1 VIDRRAFLAGSTA
14 LFAAPLAAEAQP
26 AGKVP
31 RIGILTLAS
40 SASTPIL
47 QAFRVG
53 LRELGYVESQNIALE
68 FRFAHG
74 KPETLASLAAEL
86 VRQDM
91 DVIVADGGQA
101 ALAAKSATQRI
112 PIVMGAVADP
122 VKVGL
127 VTSLARPGTNV
138 TGLTLL
144 SVELSSKRLQLL
156 REAIPQASRVAVLWN
171 PGNPAAKD
179 YLEQTKGAARALGVE
194 LAPVETRSASD
205 LDAALEAVAAARPS
219 ALISLADATLWNH
232 RRRIVDFAA
241 RKRIPAMFP
250 EREFADDG
258 GLMAYGPNVPA
269 NFRRAAVYVDK
280 ILKGARPAD
289 LPVEEPTTFELVIN
303 LKTAKTLGLTIPP
316 SLLQRAD
323 QVIE

>member
-1 VIDRRAFLAGSTA
+1 MERRTFLAMIPGS
-14 LFAAPLAAEAQP
+14 LLAAPLAAQAQP

-53 LRELGYVESQNIALE
+53 LRELGYVENQNIALE

-74 KPETLASLAAEL
+74 KPETLASLAAEF

-101 ALAAKSATQRI
+101 ALAAKGATQRI
-112 PIVMGAVADP
+112 PIVMGAVGDP

-144 SVELSSKRLQLL
+144 SVELSSRRLQLL

-194 LAPVETRSASD
+194 LAPVE
-205 LDAALEAVAAARPS
+205 AR
-219 ALISLADATLWNH
+219 
-232 RRRIVDFAA
+232 
-241 RKRIPAMFP
+241 
-250 EREFADDG
+250 
-258 GLMAYGPNVPA
+258 
-269 NFRRAAVYVDK
+269 
-280 ILKGARPAD
+280 KGARPAD

-303 LKTAKTLGLTIPP
+303 LKTAKALGLTIPP
-316 SLLQRAD
+316 SILARAD

>member
-1 VIDRRAFLAGSTA
+1 MNRRVFFSVLSGS
-14 LFAAPLAAEAQP
+14 LLAAPLAAEAQP

-47 QAFRVG
+47 QAFRAG

-74 KPETLASLAAEL
+74 QPDTLASLAAEL

-112 PIVMGAVADP
+112 PIVMGAVGDP

-144 SVELSSKRLQLL
+144 SPELSSRRLQLL

-171 PGNPAAKD
+171 AGNPASKET
-179 YLEQTKGAARALGVE
+179 LEQTKGAARALGVE
-194 LAPVETRSASD
+194 VAAVEVRGASD
-205 LDAALEAVAAARPS
+205 LDAALEAVAAVRPS

-232 RRRIVDFAA
+232 RRRVVDFAA
-241 RKRIPAMFP
+241 RKRLPAMFP

-289 LPVEEPTTFELVIN
+289 LPIEQPTKFELVIN
-303 LKTAKTLGLTIPP
+303 LKTAKALGLTIPP

>member
-194 LAPVETRSASD
+194 LAPVEARSASD

-269 NFRRAAVYVDK
+269 NFRRASVYVDK

>member
-171 PGNPAAKD
+171 PGNPAAKG
-179 YLEQTKGAARALGVE
+179 YLEQAKGAARALGVE
-194 LAPVETRSASD
+194 LAPVEARSASD

-269 NFRRAAVYVDK
+269 NFRRASVYVDK

>member
-194 LAPVETRSASD
+194 LAPVEARSASD

>member
-1 VIDRRAFLAGSTA
+1 MDRRAFLGT
-14 LFAAPLAAEAQP
+14 LGFLAAPRAAEAQQ

-47 QAFRVG
+47 QAFQVG
-53 LRELGYVESQNIALE
+53 LRELGYVESQSIALE

-74 KPETLASLAAEL
+74 KPDSLASLAAEL
-86 VRQDM
+86 VRKDV

-112 PIVMGAVADP
+112 PIVMGAVGDP

-127 VTSLARPGTNV
+127 VKSLARPATNV

-144 SVELSSKRLQLL
+144 SVELSSRRLQLL
-156 REAIPQASRVAVLWN
+156 REAAPQASRVAVLWN
-171 PGNPAAKD
+171 PSNPAAKD
-179 YLEQTKGAARALGVE
+179 YLEQTKSAARALGVALVAQE
-194 LAPVETRSASD
+194 ARRAGDLA
-205 LDAALEAVAAARPS
+205 AALEAVSATRPH

-232 RRRIVDFAA
+232 RRQIVDFAS
-241 RKRIPAMFP
+241 RKRLPGMYP

-303 LKTAKTLGLTIPP
+303 LKTAKALGLTISS
-316 SLLQRAD
+316 SLLLRAD

>member
-1 VIDRRAFLAGSTA
+1 MDRRAFLAGSAA
-14 LFAAPLAAEAQP
+14 LLAVPLVAEAQP

-47 QAFRVG
+47 RAFRVG
-53 LRELGYVESQNIALE
+53 LRDLGYVESQNIALE

-112 PIVMGAVADP
+112 PIVMGAVGDP

-144 SVELSSKRLQLL
+144 SVELSSRRLQLL

-171 PGNPAAKD
+171 PSNPAAKD

-194 LAPVETRSASD
+194 LAAVEAHGASE

-232 RRRIVDFAA
+232 RRRIVDFASK
-241 RKRIPAMFP
+241 KRIPGMFP

-303 LKTAKTLGLTIPP
+303 LKTAKVLGLTIRP
-316 SLLQRAD
+316 SVLARAD